1 MGNKPPPLPSVP
13 EPFPPAFRALLPALL
28 SARGRSDAGR
38 VERLRTRKAQ
48 LSQSGTFVGHRR
60 YAHGDDLR
68 RLDWAAYAR
77 TGELF
82 TKQLQEEDR
91 RAVTIVLDLSASMC
105 CGTPPRRLGALRVA
119 AIVAGL
125 ALARLDGVAIA
136 AAGAPNAL
144 ARFAGL
150 VQLPALLDHLRSLP
164 VAASAPA
171 ETAALL
177 LHGEGIGS
185 VHWIADF
192 APPQAFE
199 LPLTALRRRGARLT
213 GWLPT
218 VPEDEAPAAGGYLRV
233 VDPERGDELAV
244 PIDAA
249 FAAELRRQLA
259 ALDRQQ
265 RRMFAAAGARLWR
278 WPVPAGAPALRD
290 YLPIVAAC
298 GR

>member
-1 MGNKPPPLPSVP
+1 MQLPDVP
-13 EPFPPAFRALLPALL
+13 EPFPAAFRALLPALL

-38 VERLRTRKAQ
+38 VERLRTRRTQ

-91 RAVTIVLDLSASMC
+91 RAVTIVLDLSASMS
-105 CGTPPRRLGALRVA
+105 CGSPPRRMGALRVA

-125 ALARLDGVAIA
+125 ALAQLDGVAIA
-136 AAGAPNAL
+136 AAGAPDPL
-144 ARFAGL
+144 ARFVGL
-150 VQLPALLDHLRSLP
+150 AQLPSLLEHLRALP
-164 VAASAPA
+164 IAASAPA
-171 ETAALL
+171 DSAALL
-177 LHGEGIGS
+177 LHGEGVGS

-192 APPQAFE
+192 APPHAFE
-199 LPLTALRRRGARLT
+199 LPLTALRRRGARVT

-218 VPEDEAPAAGGYLRV
+218 VPEDEAPPSGGYVRV
-233 VDPERGDELAV
+233 VDPEDGEDLAV

-249 FAAELRRQLA
+249 FAAELRQKLA

-278 WPVPAGAPALRD
+278 WPVPAGAPAIAD
-290 YLPIVAAC
+290 YLPIAAAC